1 MLLMLYQ
8 SSIGLFALQY
18 IIGRIC
24 GNTTQLWLHLSVIFT
39 HHLVRYDC
47 EMPKWLRDI
56 FRIQVRYSL
65 VWREFEKKY
74 WIMDHVTWSILRFW
88 SHQFCTTVFKPIKL
102 YTRTESDFKVRQIWK
117 RRGLSNVVWG
127 TNAQVSFAQEWLLLR
142 ELTKIERQMFQIA
155 VKTIFIPIRFLKPGT
170 IKANQTRKRMLWMML
185 GNVVQEK

>member
-1 MLLMLYQ
+1 MLYQ

-65 VWREFEKKY
+65 VWIKKNIESWTTWNGQFWDFEVSNFIQQFPNQSSYIPEPSPISKSDKY
-74 WIMDHVTWSILRFW
+74 ESEEVYRMLYEVQMLRY
-88 SHQFCTTVFKPIKL
+88 H
-102 YTRTESDFKVRQIWK
+102 
-117 RRGLSNVVWG
+117 
-127 TNAQVSFAQEWLLLR
+127 LLR
-142 ELTKIERQMFQIA
+142 NGFSIEHW
-155 VKTIFIPIRFLKPGT
+155 LK
-170 IKANQTRKRMLWMML
+170 
-185 GNVVQEK
+185 